1 MSKFNQEDFKNPI
14 TFEMLRAIA
23 MVKTGNP
30 LLSHFSNLSA
40 KQKRVVNEFLNNYI
54 RNTLADEDWE
64 LRLQEDFNELCQEE
78 IFDDSF
84 GEKRDYTNIFV
95 RNTNTEPLLLVGGEL
110 PESAFL

>member
-1 MSKFNQEDFKNPI
+1 MSKFSQEDFKNPI

-30 LLSHFSNLSA
+30 LLTHFSNLPT

-54 RNTLADEDWE
+54 KNQLSGENWE
-64 LRLQEDFNELCQEE
+64 QCLQEDFNELCQEE
-78 IFDDSF
+78 IFDDTF

-95 RNTNTEPLLLVGGEL
+95 RNTNTEPILLVGGEL